1 MSTKSETSKVLDD
14 ALRLDSN
21 SRALVAEAL
30 LESLD
35 MDEDFPVS
43 EQWRAEIMRRCA
55 DIDSGKSKLLAS
67 ENVINELRAKYS
79 R

>member
-1 MSTKSETSKVLDD
+1 MSTKSETSKVLED
-14 ALRLDSN
+14 ALRLDSG

-35 MDEDFPVS
+35 VEDDFSVS
-43 EQWRAEIMRRCA
+43 GQWMAEIVRRCA
-55 DIDSGKSKLLAS
+55 DIDSGKAQLLAS
-67 ENVINELRAKYS
+67 EHVINELRGKYT